1 MWLIIY
7 EEEGLCCNRKLIF
20 PDNRNKG
27 VGSNPTAVTSF
38 VRMPEINFEFSEIN
52 DVFFIVPEQF
62 KGEIINQD

>member
-1 MWLIIY
+1 MIY
-7 EEEGLCCNRKLIF
+7 KEKGLCFNRNLIF
-20 PDNRNKG
+20 PVNRNKG

-52 DVFFIVPEQF
+52 DVFFIVPKQF

>member
-1 MWLIIY
+1 MADYLRRRRA
-7 EEEGLCCNRKLIF
+7 LLQSKTNF
-20 PDNRNKG
+20 NKG

-52 DVFFIVPEQF
+52 DVFLIDPEQF